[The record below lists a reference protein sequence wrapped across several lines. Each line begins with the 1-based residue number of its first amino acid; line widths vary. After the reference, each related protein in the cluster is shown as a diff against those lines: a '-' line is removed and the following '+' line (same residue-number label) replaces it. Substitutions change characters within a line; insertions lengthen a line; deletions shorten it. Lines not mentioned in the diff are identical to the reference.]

1 MEYKLKIHCNK
12 NQLYKLCGIEH
23 IELPDYADKT
33 SADSVCE
40 FTKKLTE
47 KQMDDFVE
55 MYINNMQKKSS
66 DAESQKMEKL
76 IDEAEKEVIEA
87 KRYAR
92 LSIVWATISVV
103 IAILQLISC

>member
-12 NQLYKLCGIEH
+12 NQLYKLCEIEH
-23 IELPDYADKT
+23 IKIPDYADKT
-33 SADSVCE
+33 SDDSVCE
-40 FTKKLTE
+40 FTKKFTE

-66 DAESQKMEKL
+66 DAESQKMEEL
-76 IDEAEKEVIEA
+76 IDKAKVNVIEA

-92 LSIVWATISVV
+92 LSIVWATISGI
-103 IAILQLISC
+103 IAILQLIF